1 MLDSSRGY
9 LYVLYME
16 KFRIDHGTASWP
28 DSIGAAS
35 PYLSGIGY
43 GTALTCFSIYTLTYF
58 DKYRA
63 TATGIKYASC
73 SAAGLVGPTLL
84 SILNGYYGFYATLLL
99 SGALMIQSAPL
110 VLLLRHPRPLNIR
123 CKKRN
128 TEKKAAVSEKQSK
141 FPPAFEN
148 SSTALSSRSV
158 SASPESHVPDAP
170 LCISLSMKNT
180 VAMFATLDFYI
191 LVAFLVTFEWST
203 SIHGTTAVD
212 YGRAK
217 GATLE
222 EAKHVSTI
230 GAFGYLAGRTLVP
243 LAADRIPFS
252 RAPFVVAALITS
264 FMTFLAPSIFDSFE
278 CFIAFSM
285 ILGVCEGYAS
295 CVKPVLISE
304 YLGIQYVPI
313 LTGIAGSFIL
323 LASLSGPT
331 VVEAGGEEAGQ
342 TWLDV
347 EEPGRGSSDL
357 SGCGLEVSAGSHLG
371 PNPPSKHFEPS
382 VVETSPG
389 RSHQASLTSAAASAS
404 QCSRPAW
411 QTPCV
416 LPVNDLYPKQ
426 RSWLRL
432 AAHPPC

>member
-1 MLDSSRGY
+1 MFLKVCAINQRMVDEIYSLR
-9 LYVLYME
+9 
-16 KFRIDHGTASWP
+16 
-28 DSIGAAS
+28 SIGF
-35 PYLSGIGY
+35 

-63 TATGIKYASC
+63 TATGVKYASC

-123 CKKRN
+123 CKKHN
-128 TEKKAAVSEKQSK
+128 NEKKMAVSEKQSK
-141 FPPAFEN
+141 FSPAFEN

-217 GATLE
+217 GAPLE

-252 RAPFVVAALITS
+252 RAPFAVAALITS

-278 CFIAFSM
+278 CFIALSM
-285 ILGVCEGYAS
+285 VLGVCEGYVS
-295 CVKPVLISE
+295 CVRPVLISE

-323 LASLSGPT
+323 LASFSGPT
-331 VVEAGGEEAGQ
+331 VVAFFRD
-342 TWLDV
+342 TL
-347 EEPGRGSSDL
+347 GSYDNLYVMLGAVNLLPAAML
-357 SGCGLEVSAGSHLG
+357 SVLVY
-371 PNPPSKHFEPS
+371 
-382 VVETSPG
+382 
-389 RSHQASLTSAAASAS
+389 RD
-404 QCSRPAW
+404 CSRRKSKW
-411 QTPCV
+411 TPQ
-416 LPVNDLYPKQ
+416 N
-426 RSWLRL
+426 
-432 AAHPPC
+432 